1 MTTGSFLKW
10 VIISFIFMRFTF
22 DSRMIL
28 NGEIRG
34 QLLLEGKG
42 LLQMI
47 NHTLYGFCGAEKR
60 SVLDGILI
68 ISRTYIVIC
77 VLFFI
82 PRGRIS
88 ELISYWEYLG
98 IDQTS
103 LGKKY
108 VDVIKQVENG
118 G

>member
-1 MTTGSFLKW
+1 MIFIRRICLTTGSFLKL

-42 LLQMI
+42 LLQMT
-47 NHTLYGFCGAEKR
+47 NHAPKKPWFLWSGEEKR
-60 SVLDGILI
+60 LDGILI

-77 VLFFI
+77 
-82 PRGRIS
+82 
-88 ELISYWEYLG
+88 
-98 IDQTS
+98 
-103 LGKKY
+103 
-108 VDVIKQVENG
+108 
-118 G
+118 